1 MQCRPLSP
9 GIDISI
15 VYTLGP
21 KPHFL
26 GYVSRSIITR
36 LILATIPWSQP
47 AIVAVVMSAMAEIH
61 RHLSNLRELSN
72 TTVMQTSPY

>member
-1 MQCRPLSP
+1 MQCRPNSP

-47 AIVAVVMSAMAEIH
+47 AIVAVVMSAMAEMH
-61 RHLSNLRELSN
+61 KHFLYLRELSN
-72 TTVMQTSPY
+72 MTVLQTSTN